1 MQHQD
6 HVQLIHAGIPAQGGV
21 WADLGSGSGAFT
33 LALADLPGPGARL
46 YSVDKDRRALREQ
59 AAAMRARF
67 PEVSVKCLEAD
78 FTRKLTLPL
87 PRVGNS
93 SLDLQNC
100 EIVHT
105 KNREESQAVRIY
117 NDKDG

>member
-67 PEVSVKCLEAD
+67 PEVPGGRFYPQTHAAAAS
-78 FTRKLTLPL
+78 
-87 PRVGNS
+87 G
-93 SLDLQNC
+93 
-100 EIVHT
+100 
-105 KNREESQAVRIY
+105 EE
-117 NDKDG
+117 